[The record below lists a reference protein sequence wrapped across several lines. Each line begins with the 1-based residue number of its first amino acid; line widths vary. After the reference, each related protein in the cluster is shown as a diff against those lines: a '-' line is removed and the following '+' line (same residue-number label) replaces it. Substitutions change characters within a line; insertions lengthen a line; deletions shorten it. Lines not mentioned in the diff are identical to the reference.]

1 MTTSIRKIAALS
13 AAFISAGAGAAEV
26 YHTDSASLTVY
37 GRVKAEALN
46 GYGYQKF
53 SAKPAGRIIRDC
65 RLPPVWA

>member
-46 GYGYQKF
+46 GYG
-53 SAKPAGRIIRDC
+53 
-65 RLPPVWA
+65 